1 MRRLKCNHRVSGPQL
16 KHLTTTANSHC
27 LLYMTVRG
35 RPNWSADRRLIR
47 TSIFKDDDIYLD
59 PLQIHNEEPNKTN
72 YLNRASPNEP
82 VYTRSNVGMNAILLN
97 RKYMDLKCINQLY
110 KELLNGEINFT
121 KRFTFLTSISNESFI
136 HGYNLLDMLKIVE
149 VYQKGKNNKCADV
162 FKKILYNINELSYLI
177 FSYRKPLIVYCNG
190 SVRGSGGFIPFLANN
205 SASYFHSSYAYTNLK
220 YSFLPY
226 GGISYVL
233 ANLRGSIGFYL
244 ALTGEVLKSADLIW
258 CGLTKRWIAE
268 DCLELMELTSESQL
282 EVSEQDAN
290 LLLEEHFLKVPKMYT
305 LKNYEEIIHDHF
317 KYPSLMQIIA
327 KLDASR
333 KRTNPDEKV
342 RLWAEKTYQ
351 QICSQPPIAA
361 HLTFEILHLLRTHKM
376 ELLKKAQVTK
386 KLYNQM
392 TQNSYKLVPTTKE
405 EVSLAELRFAIDSE
419 LLLKALN
426 IETNAIANFIS
437 CPDVLNGITSY
448 LVKETDHS
456 FKCTYLNN
464 SLLETKKDIIH
475 YFLFYK
481 NDYEFAVHDRPDISF
496 SSLSAL
502 DRCNQPCG
510 VHDRHFY
517 AEQRKRWSDDYLKD
531 QLNEINK
538 LAL

>member
-1 MRRLKCNHRVSGPQL
+1 MPTK
-16 KHLTTTANSHC
+16 
-27 LLYMTVRG
+27 G
-35 RPNWSADRRLIR
+35 RPPWSAGRKLIR
-47 TSIFKDDDIYLD
+47 TSIFKDDEIYLD

-72 YLNRASPNEP
+72 YLNRASPNEC
-82 VYTRSNVGMNAILLN
+82 VYTRSNVGMNAILIN
-97 RKYMDLKCINQLY
+97 EKYMTLKCINQLY
-110 KELLNGEINFT
+110 KELRNGEINFT
-121 KRFTFLTSISNESFI
+121 KRFTFLTSISNESFS
-136 HGYNLLDMLKIVE
+136 HGYNLLHLLKIVE
-149 VYQKGKNNKCADV
+149 VHQKGKNKKHADV
-162 FKKILYNINELSYLI
+162 LKKILCNINELSYLT

-205 SASYFHSSYAYTNLK
+205 SAAYFHSSYSYTNLR

-244 ALTGEVLKSADLIW
+244 ALTGETIKSADLIW
-258 CGLTKRWIAE
+258 CGLTKRWVAE
-268 DCLELMELTSESQL
+268 ECLELMELTSESQL

-290 LLLEEHFLKVPKMYT
+290 LLLEEHFLRVPKMYS
-305 LKNYEEIIHDHF
+305 LKSYEEIIHDHF
-317 KYPSLMQIIA
+317 KYPSLMQIMA

-333 KRTNPDEKV
+333 KRTHPDERV

-361 HLTFEILHLLRTHKM
+361 HLTFEIMNLLRTHKM

-392 TQNSYKLVPTTKE
+392 TQNSYKVVPTTRE
-405 EVSLAELRFAIDSE
+405 EVSLAELKFAIDSE
-419 LLLKALN
+419 LLVKALN
-426 IETNAIANFIS
+426 METNAIANFIS
-437 CPDVLNGITSY
+437 CPDALNGITSY
-448 LVKETDHS
+448 LVKDTDHS
-456 FKCTYLNN
+456 FKCSYLNN

-481 NDYEFAVHDRPDISF
+481 NEYEFAVRERPDISF

-510 VHDRHFY
+510 AYDRHFY
-517 AEQRKRWSDDYLKD
+517 AEQSKRWSDDYLED
-531 QLNEINK
+531 QLDEINR